1 MAGEVM
7 RMPNQEVSRRPDG
20 SNGRR
25 GRPVFVPR
33 SDVYE
38 TGDSI
43 VIMAEMPGVSPDH
56 VDIMLERRMLTVRG
70 STLDAAHEGYRKVY
84 AEYDE
89 GEYERVFT
97 LPEEIYRDN
106 IKAVHKD
113 GVLKLELPKAEPV
126 KAKRIEVKGS

>member
-1 MAGEVM
+1 MAGEVT
-7 RMPNQEVSRRPDG
+7 RMPNRDVARR
-20 SNGRR
+20 NGGNGGRL
-25 GRPVFVPR
+25 RPVFVPR

-43 VIMAEMPGVSPDH
+43 VILAEMPDVAPDD
-56 VDIMLERRMLTVRG
+56 VDITLERRMLTIRG
-70 STLDAAHEGYRKVY
+70 HTLDAVHEGYRKVY

-97 LPEEIYRDN
+97 LPEEIDRDN

-126 KAKRIEVKGS
+126 KAKRIEVRPS

>member
-1 MAGEVM
+1 MAGEVT
-7 RMPNQEVSRRPDG
+7 RMSNREVSRR
-20 SNGRR
+20 NGGNGGRL
-25 GRPVFVPR
+25 RPVFVPR

-43 VIMAEMPGVSPDH
+43 VILAEMPGVTPDD
-56 VDIMLERRMLTVRG
+56 VNIMLERRMLTIRG
-70 STLDAAHEGYRKVY
+70 HTLDAVHEGYRKVY

-97 LPEEIYRDN
+97 LPKEIDRDN

-126 KAKRIEVKGS
+126 KAKRIEVRPS

>member
-1 MAGEVM
+1 MAGEVT
-7 RMPNQEVSRRPDG
+7 RMPNRDVARRNG
-20 SNGRR
+20 SNGSRR
-25 GRPVFVPR
+25 RPVFVPR

-43 VIMAEMPGVSPDH
+43 VILAEMPGVAPDD
-56 VDIMLERRMLTVRG
+56 VDITLERRMLTLRG
-70 STLDAAHEGYRKVY
+70 RTLDAVHEGYRKVY

-97 LPEEIYRDN
+97 LPEEIDRDN

-126 KAKRIEVKGS
+126 KARRIEVRPS

>member
-1 MAGEVM
+1 M
-7 RMPNQEVSRRPDG
+7 RMPERSVSRRPDG
-20 SNGRR
+20 GGNGARM
-25 GRPVFVPR
+25 RPVFAPR
-33 SDVYE
+33 SDIYE

-43 VIMAEMPGVSPDH
+43 VILAEMPGVSPDD
-56 VDIMLERRMLTVRG
+56 VDITLERRMLTVRG
-70 STLDAAHEGYRKVY
+70 HTLDAAHEGYRKVY

-97 LPEEIYRDN
+97 LPEEIDRDN

-126 KAKRIEVKGS
+126 KTKRIEVQSS